1 MKQLFFF
8 LFIIFIIFYSSTIYH
23 HLKKPLPRGL
33 SMEGVIHQ
41 VKDVELLTDL
51 TYKNNQKKRMVQHEI
66 INSMIKEVEKANEF
80 IIIDMFLFNKDTN
93 EDQQY
98 PKLVEKFTEVLI
110 KKKQEKPMIN
120 IIFITDKI
128 NTVYDSYPSEEFKQ
142 LKENGVKVI
151 ETELNDLR
159 DSNPLYSGFWRMFG
173 QWLKTRGDGHLPNLL
188 AKSAPKVTAI
198 SYLELLNIKANH
210 RKVII
215 TETTAIIS
223 SGNIHNASGY
233 HSNAAFKVHGNILNE
248 LLKSEESAA
257 RLSEPIDLPRIK
269 EQAELKSANVKI
281 QLLTEG
287 KIGKHILQEIK
298 NTKKSETI
306 WIGMLYLADQKV
318 IKEIKAAAKRDV
330 RIYIILDPNQNAF
343 GNKKIGLPNI
353 PVVADLRKAKAAK
366 NIHIKWYNTGK
377 EQFHPKLLYI
387 ERLKDRES
395 IIISGSANL
404 TQRNL
409 YDFNLETDIKI
420 IANHKEKIMRETK
433 TYFQKLWG
441 NEQALFTKGVDKQ
454 KNFPMFRYI
463 IYRLQRILGFTT
475 Y

>member
-1 MKQLFFF
+1 MKRIFFL
-8 LFIIFIIFYSSTIYH
+8 LFIIFIMFYSGTIYH
-23 HLKKPLPRGL
+23 HLKKPLPKGL
-33 SMEGVIHQ
+33 SIEGVIHQ
-41 VKDVELLTDL
+41 VKDVELLIDI
-51 TYKNNQKKRMVQHEI
+51 TYKNNKKNRMVQHEI
-66 INSMIKEVEKANEF
+66 INSMLKEVEKANEF
-80 IIIDMFLFNKDTN
+80 IIIDMFLFNNDTN

-98 PKLVEKFTEVLI
+98 PKIVEKFTEALI
-110 KKKQEKPMIN
+110 KKKQENPMIN

-173 QWLKTRGDGHLPNLL
+173 QWVKTRGNGHLPNFL
-188 AKSAPKVTAI
+188 AKSAPKVSAI

-210 RKVII
+210 RKVMI
-215 TETTAIIS
+215 TENTAIIS

-233 HSNAAFKVHGNILNE
+233 HSNVAFKLHGNILNE

-269 EQAELKSANVKI
+269 EQAETKNTNVKI

-298 NTKKSETI
+298 NTQKSEVI

-330 RIYIILDPNQNAF
+330 KIYIILDPNQNAF
-343 GNKKIGLPNI
+343 GNKKTGLPNI
-353 PVVADLRKAKAAK
+353 PVVAELRKAKAAN
-366 NIHIKWYNTGK
+366 NIHIKWYNAGK

-387 ERLKDRES
+387 ERLKARES
-395 IIISGSANL
+395 TIISGSANL

-420 IANHKEKIMRETK
+420 IARQKEKIMRDTK
-433 TYFQKLWG
+433 RYFQKLWE
-441 NEQALFTKGVDKQ
+441 NEQADFTKEVDRQ
-454 KNFPMFRYI
+454 KNFPIFRYI
-463 IYRLQRILGFTT
+463 IYRLQRMLGFTT